1 MCLCVGSTA
10 RAGRQ
15 SGSVGA
21 RLSGRPRCVLEVNR
35 AEVEA
40 RSGARVPA
48 VLQVF
53 TALSSNTS
61 VVNHKRNEHAPPD
74 RAAVCVCV
82 SGKT

>member
-40 RSGARVPA
+40 WSGARVPA
-48 VLQVF
+48 ALQVF

-61 VVNHKRNEHAPPD
+61 VVNHKRDTH
-74 RAAVCVCV
+74 VCVCV
-82 SGKT
+82 RRS